1 VRDSFTKL
9 WPRRQ
14 RLPKRQRKKTQNALS
29 YALPL
34 STASPDDLRQ
44 ETKANK
50 KKTIRRKRAPF
61 KPSVEKGLFNHGFEW
76 DTLARSLSRSFVAHC
91 MLYFFRL
98 QDGPPA
104 AFLGMYTPS
113 WLISGS

>member
-1 VRDSFTKL
+1 MAQAAEAAQTPARKDA
-9 WPRRQ
+9 
-14 RLPKRQRKKTQNALS
+14 KRAENAS
-29 YALPL
+29 PL

-50 KKTIRRKRAPF
+50 KKTNRRKRAPF

-76 DTLARSLSRSFVAHC
+76 DTLSRSLSRSFVAHC